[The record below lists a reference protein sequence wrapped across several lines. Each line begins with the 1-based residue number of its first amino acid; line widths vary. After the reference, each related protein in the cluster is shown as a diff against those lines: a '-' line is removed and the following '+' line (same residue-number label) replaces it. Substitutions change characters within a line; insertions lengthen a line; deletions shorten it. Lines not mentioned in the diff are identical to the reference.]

1 MKKEKIRAGLIGFG
15 SRGQNLLECVLVPMT
30 EMDLVIEAVCDEYED
45 RAVNAADYVKEKTG
59 RRPFCTTDYHEIT
72 AMEGL
77 DAVIIMSAWESHGP
91 IALEA
96 MRAGKYVATEVGGA
110 YSVDDCWALVKTSE
124 ATGMPCMLLEN
135 CCYGRREMM
144 VLNMARLGVLGDI
157 VHCSGG
163 YCHDL
168 REEIAYG
175 KENRH
180 YRLRNYLRRNCENY
194 PTHELGPIAQVLNI
208 NNGNRLVSLSSAASC
223 ARGMHDYILDKKGP
237 EDELASAVF
246 AQGDIVTTT
255 IRCAGGQTIVLTLD
269 TTLPRYYSRGFTVR
283 GSKGFYMEDTDSVFI
298 EGIHNQY
305 HLGWKS
311 QWGNAVEFEEKYD
324 HPLWKAY
331 KDQVRGGHD
340 GMDWL
345 VFRGFLES
353 VKNGT
358 QPPIDVY
365 DTATLMCI
373 SALSEESIQHG
384 GTAVAIPDFTG
395 GRWLERHDTVKG
407 KYCLRETCEDDSV
420 SIY

>member
-1 MKKEKIRAGLIGFG
+1 M
-15 SRGQNLLECVLVPMT
+15 
-30 EMDLVIEAVCDEYED
+30 
-45 RAVNAADYVKEKTG
+45 
-59 RRPFCTTDYHEIT
+59 
-72 AMEGL
+72 
-77 DAVIIMSAWESHGP
+77 
-91 IALEA
+91 
-96 MRAGKYVATEVGGA
+96 
-110 YSVDDCWALVKTSE
+110 
-124 ATGMPCMLLEN
+124 
-135 CCYGRREMM
+135 
-144 VLNMARLGVLGDI
+144 
-157 VHCSGG
+157 
-163 YCHDL
+163 
-168 REEIAYG
+168 
-175 KENRH
+175 
-180 YRLRNYLRRNCENY
+180 
-194 PTHELGPIAQVLNI
+194 
-208 NNGNRLVSLSSAASC
+208 
-223 ARGMHDYILDKKGP
+223 
-237 EDELASAVF
+237 
-246 AQGDIVTTT
+246 
-255 IRCAGGQTIVLTLD
+255 LTLD

-395 GRWLERHDTVKG
+395 GRWLERHDTVQG

>member
-45 RAVNAADYVKEKTG
+45 RAVNAADYVEEKTG

-77 DAVIIMSAWESHGP
+77 DAVIIMSAWESHVP

-194 PTHELGPIAQVLNI
+194 PTHELGPIA
-208 NNGNRLVSLSSAASC
+208 
-223 ARGMHDYILDKKGP
+223 
-237 EDELASAVF
+237 
-246 AQGDIVTTT
+246 
-255 IRCAGGQTIVLTLD
+255 RC
-269 TTLPRYYSRGFTVR
+269 
-283 GSKGFYMEDTDSVFI
+283 
-298 EGIHNQY
+298 
-305 HLGWKS
+305 
-311 QWGNAVEFEEKYD
+311 
-324 HPLWKAY
+324 
-331 KDQVRGGHD
+331 
-340 GMDWL
+340 
-345 VFRGFLES
+345 
-353 VKNGT
+353 
-358 QPPIDVY
+358 
-365 DTATLMCI
+365 
-373 SALSEESIQHG
+373 
-384 GTAVAIPDFTG
+384 
-395 GRWLERHDTVKG
+395 
-407 KYCLRETCEDDSV
+407 
-420 SIY
+420 

>member
-1 MKKEKIRAGLIGFG
+1 M
-15 SRGQNLLECVLVPMT
+15 
-30 EMDLVIEAVCDEYED
+30 
-45 RAVNAADYVKEKTG
+45 
-59 RRPFCTTDYHEIT
+59 
-72 AMEGL
+72 
-77 DAVIIMSAWESHGP
+77 
-91 IALEA
+91 
-96 MRAGKYVATEVGGA
+96 
-110 YSVDDCWALVKTSE
+110 
-124 ATGMPCMLLEN
+124 
-135 CCYGRREMM
+135 
-144 VLNMARLGVLGDI
+144 
-157 VHCSGG
+157 
-163 YCHDL
+163 
-168 REEIAYG
+168 
-175 KENRH
+175 
-180 YRLRNYLRRNCENY
+180 
-194 PTHELGPIAQVLNI
+194 
-208 NNGNRLVSLSSAASC
+208 
-223 ARGMHDYILDKKGP
+223 
-237 EDELASAVF
+237 
-246 AQGDIVTTT
+246 
-255 IRCAGGQTIVLTLD
+255 LTLD

-407 KYCLRETCEDDSV
+407 KYCLRETARMTASASTDTARKRYAFPLSLLCVLIAGIKRKADFPCSPHNQQAKRASGLSDREARSLLMLTGRQE
-420 SIY
+420 SSPGSTGGW